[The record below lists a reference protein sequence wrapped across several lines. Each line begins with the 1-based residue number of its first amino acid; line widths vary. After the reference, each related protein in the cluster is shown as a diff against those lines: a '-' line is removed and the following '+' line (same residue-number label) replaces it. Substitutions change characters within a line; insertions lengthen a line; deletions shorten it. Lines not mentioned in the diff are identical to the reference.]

1 MSRGYQRVI
10 VTGHLGAVPE
20 VKAPQSGGLIAEFRM
35 AVTDRWQS
43 RAGEWDEH
51 TEWLAIKAFG
61 RTAEIAQQYLSKGSL
76 VSVEGKIRTEKWQA
90 ADGSDRYRQWI
101 YCDPRGLTLLDRR
114 EHTQTGPEHQ
124 GRFAGPPPRQDQRP
138 VHEQEFP
145 DDDDLP
151 F

>member
-20 VKAPQSGGLIAEFRM
+20 VKAPQSGGLIAEFRI
-35 AVTDRWQS
+35 AVTDRWKT

-61 RTAEIAQQYLSKGSL
+61 RTAEIVQQYLGKGSL
-76 VSVEGKIRTEKWQA
+76 VQVEGKIRTEKWQA
-90 ADGSDRYRQWI
+90 SDGSDRYRQWI
-101 YCDPRGLTLLDRR
+101 YCDPAGLLLLSSR
-114 EHTQTGPEHQ
+114 EHTRTAPEHQ
-124 GRFAGPPPRQDQRP
+124 GGRQAAPAPKAALRA
-138 VHEQEFP
+138 VHEQEFS
-145 DDDDLP
+145 DDDIP